1 MKRVHQALAPELEA
15 DRHSTRPIPTFE
27 WHDRRLDRRVGETP
41 RFLYIA
47 TFPDE

>member
-1 MKRVHQALAPELEA
+1 MKRLHQALAPELEVNRRA
-15 DRHSTRPIPTFE
+15 ASQTPAIE
-27 WHDRRLDRRVGETP
+27 WQDLHLDRRVGETP